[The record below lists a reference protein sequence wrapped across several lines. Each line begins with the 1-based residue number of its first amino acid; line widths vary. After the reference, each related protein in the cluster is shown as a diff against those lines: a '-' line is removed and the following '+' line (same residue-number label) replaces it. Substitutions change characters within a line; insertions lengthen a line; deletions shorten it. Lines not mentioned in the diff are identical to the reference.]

1 MISKFIYIIFFIAL
15 VLGSV
20 YITRV
25 LLRRFRINRW
35 IVGFLAPFILI
46 LPSIVFKEINTV
58 VWNVLIVIFCVLC
71 IMFFEIT
78 RTLLENNEIKGAAKY
93 KKK

>member
-71 IMFFEIT
+71 IIFFEIT
-78 RTLLENNEIKGAAKY
+78 RTLLENNEIKGVAKY

>member
-46 LPSIVFKEINTV
+46 VPSIVFKEINTV
-58 VWNVLIVIFCVLC
+58 VWNILIVIFCVLC

-78 RTLLENNEIKGAAKY
+78 RTLLENNEIKGVAKY

>member
-20 YITRV
+20 YITRA
-25 LLRRFRINRW
+25 LLKRFRINRW
-35 IVGFLAPFILI
+35 IIGFLAPFILI
-46 LPSIVFKEINTV
+46 VPSIVFKEINTV
-58 VWNVLIVIFCVLC
+58 VWNILIVIFCVLC

-78 RTLLENNEIKGAAKY
+78 RTLLENNEIKGVAKY